1 MLNINHPEHVYN
13 CSFVQFLKPL
23 WKQDPKNAENVT
35 FIMASSYML
44 FSKHQTTGW
53 KANLLCT
60 LWQWRHSSIKM
71 LFYGDS
77 AANKK
82 IIHLSDHINT
92 KWEICFQK
100 GCKIEEAFAI
110 LIYLEKKFYNPVHRL
125 KAFIAPQVFSVENTH
140 WGPLWGNRNRNAA
153 A

>member
-1 MLNINHPEHVYN
+1 
-13 CSFVQFLKPL
+13 
-23 WKQDPKNAENVT
+23 
-35 FIMASSYML
+35 
-44 FSKHQTTGW
+44 
-53 KANLLCT
+53 
-60 LWQWRHSSIKM
+60 M

-77 AANKK
+77 AADKK

-92 KWEICFQK
+92 KREICFQK

-140 WGPLWGNRNRNAA
+140 TGDLYEVTETETQLLKSFPCSKCFSTVNSFTIAFNLMPLFWSLEHG
-153 A
+153 